1 MNSNQKS
8 EPEWGRVLWQTKNG
22 NVDMQPVT
30 VVSVTTK
37 STAANIAGMLTN
49 QKSQK

>member
-1 MNSNQKS
+1 MNIKQKS

-30 VVSVTTK
+30 VVWVAMK
-37 STAANIAGMLTN
+37 STAANTAGMLRN
-49 QKSQK
+49 QK